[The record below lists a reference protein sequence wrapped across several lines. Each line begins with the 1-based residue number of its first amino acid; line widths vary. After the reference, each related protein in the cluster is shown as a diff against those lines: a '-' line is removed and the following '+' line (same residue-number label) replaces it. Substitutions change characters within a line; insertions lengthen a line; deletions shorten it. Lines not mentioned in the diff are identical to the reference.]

1 MYKKSQ
7 KLNVEGFLFS
17 VCVLKN
23 VEGITQIRF
32 IEQRHLGFYKIILC
46 MKMDLEEQASLCASA
61 SCQAHMKGDST
72 TF

>member
-1 MYKKSQ
+1 M
-7 KLNVEGFLFS
+7 
-17 VCVLKN
+17 CVLKN